1 MVRALLC
8 CEVIRK
14 GAHFACKPMARKRQ
28 IREFL
33 ASAKRRHRRLIF
45 AQKLILKRESGR
57 G

>member
-33 ASAKRRHRRLIF
+33 ASAERRYRRLIF
-45 AQKLILKRESGR
+45 AQKSALKRESGS

>member
-33 ASAKRRHRRLIF
+33 ASAEHR
-45 AQKLILKRESGR
+45 
-57 G
+57 

>member
-33 ASAKRRHRRLIF
+33 ASAERR
-45 AQKLILKRESGR
+45 
-57 G
+57 

>member
-33 ASAKRRHRRLIF
+33 ASAEHRQQRFIF
-45 AQKLILKRESGR
+45 AQKTTLRRESGS

>member
-33 ASAKRRHRRLIF
+33 ASAEHRERRFIF
-45 AQKLILKRESGR
+45 AQKTVLKSESGR

>member
-14 GAHFACKPMARKRQ
+14 GEHFACKPMARKRQ

-33 ASAKRRHRRLIF
+33 ASAEHRKQRLIF
-45 AQKLILKRESGR
+45 AQKTVLKSKSGR